1 MTINMIN
8 RRKRVLDHLNE
19 IGCNKGVVFQ
29 PENIFYLTGF
39 WGEGVV
45 VIDNDKT
52 ILFSPQLEYNRA
64 KNESKYCEIVRTE
77 RGDKL
82 IDAVKK
88 ELDARKFC
96 SDCREYQIVDKI
108 RKELVY
114 QENMIL
120 DENQFLKARMIKD
133 DEEIKLISHSA
144 KIIDKLF
151 QFCTHEIKIGVTERK
166 LQAKL
171 IFETF
176 ENNATTTSYNM
187 TINPFIIAGG
197 PNGSFPHANISD
209 REFQTGD
216 FIVVDLT
223 LRYNGY
229 IADAT
234 RTFGLG
240 KIEKKQERIY
250 NIVKESQK
258 KGLEA
263 VKIGTEIG
271 NIDKSCREFISDSG
285 YGKYFIHST
294 GHGIG
299 IEVHEPPW
307 IRKENKELLKKNM
320 TITIE
325 PGIYIE
331 SKFGIRIEDS
341 ILVREGKKIT
351 NFNSFTK
358 DLLVL

>member
-1 MTINMIN
+1 M
-8 RRKRVLDHLNE
+8 
-19 IGCNKGVVFQ
+19 FQ

-45 VIDNDKT
+45 IIDPDKT
-52 ILFSPQLEYNRA
+52 MLFAPQLEYDRA
-64 KNESKYCEIVRTE
+64 KNESKDCEIIRTD
-77 RGDKL
+77 RGEKL
-82 IDAVKK
+82 IDDIRKK
-88 ELDARKFC
+88 LDAQKFC
-96 SDCREYQIVDKI
+96 TDCNDYQIIDKI
-108 RKELVY
+108 KTQLSNK
-114 QENMIL
+114 ENMIL
-120 DENQFLKARMIKD
+120 DEDYFFKVRMIKD
-133 DEEIKLISHSA
+133 SEEIKLISHSA

-151 QFCTHEIKIGVTERK
+151 QICSEEIKIGITERN

-176 ENNATTTSYNM
+176 QNNGSIPFYKN

-197 PNGSFPHANISD
+197 PNGAYPHANISD
-209 REFQTGD
+209 REFQNGD
-216 FIVVDLT
+216 LIVVDLT
-223 LRYNGY
+223 IRYKGY

-240 KIEKKQERIY
+240 KIKKNKENIY

-258 KGLEA
+258 KGLETI
-263 VKIGTEIG
+263 KSGISIN
-271 NIDKSCREFISDSG
+271 NIDKSCREFIADSG

-299 IEVHEPPW
+299 IAIHEPPW
-307 IRKENKELLKKNM
+307 IRKDSKDVLKKDM

-325 PGIYIE
+325 PGIYIK
-331 SKFGIRIEDS
+331 SNFGIRIEDS
-341 ILVREGKKIT
+341 ILVEEKKLR

-358 DLLVL
+358 ELLIL